1 MEWKK
6 IIQFNWDYLNNKP
19 RYVKL
24 SEPIW
29 RHIQEYEA
37 LLNIMQYINLNNF
50 KNQEVSG
57 EKT

>member
-6 IIQFNWDYLNNKP
+6 IFQFNWDYLNNKP
-19 RYVKL
+19 KYVKL
-24 SEPIW
+24 SKPIW

-37 LLNIMQYINLNNF
+37 LLDIMQYINLNNF